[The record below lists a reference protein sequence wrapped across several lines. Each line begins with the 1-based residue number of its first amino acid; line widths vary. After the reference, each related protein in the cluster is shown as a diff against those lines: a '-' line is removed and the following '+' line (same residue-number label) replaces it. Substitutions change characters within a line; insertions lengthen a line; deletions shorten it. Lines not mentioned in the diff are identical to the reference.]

1 MPELDVSL
9 AVLVALAASS
19 SLLGTLGGLG
29 GAIFLVPL
37 LILAGVEPVL
47 AVPLGATSVV
57 AGSLAAGPHQ
67 LGTGLVHH
75 RIGISIEVVASVGA
89 VAGAILS
96 DLVSG
101 SALSLILAVV
111 ALGAAAAAA
120 RPSPQRNL
128 PEGLFGA
135 DDAGEWPGTLAG
147 AYRLGDEVVPYQ
159 AKRVPAGLSLM
170 SLAGMI
176 SGLAGVGGGF
186 IKVPVMREV
195 MHVPVKVAAAT
206 STFTVGVT
214 SAVSLVVFARQGR
227 IDTTAAAAVI
237 VGAVAGGLLGPRLAA
252 RIDPQR
258 TRKVIAVLLALVAVV
273 LLVRR

>member
-1 MPELDVSL
+1 MPELDVPL
-9 AVLVALAASS
+9 TVLVVFAAGS
-19 SLLGTLGGLG
+19 SLVGTLGGLG

-57 AGSLAAGPHQ
+57 AGSLAAGPTQ

-75 RIGISIEVVASVGA
+75 RIGISIEVLASLGAVVGA
-89 VAGAILS
+89 VISDVVSGGAIT
-96 DLVSG
+96 VV
-101 SALSLILAVV
+101 LAVV
-111 ALGAAAAAA
+111 ALGAAVAAA

-128 PEGLFGA
+128 PEAMFLA

-159 AKRVPAGLSLM
+159 AKRVPVGLSLM
-170 SLAGMI
+170 SLAGVI

-186 IKVPVMREV
+186 IKVPIMREI

-206 STFTVGVT
+206 STFTVGMT

-227 IDTTAAAAVI
+227 IDTTGAAAVM
-237 VGAVAGGLLGPRLAA
+237 VGAIAGGLIGPHLAA
-252 RIDPQR
+252 RLDPQR
-258 TRKVIAVLLALVAVV
+258 TRKFIAVLLAIVAVV